1 MALIALDPDAVADWA
16 SHHGMAGTSYA
27 QVVNSQAMHSTV
39 DTYVRKLNTQL
50 NRWETIKKFVILDH
64 DLTVDS
70 GELTPSLKVR
80 RRVVEANHRHA
91 LEALYTE

>member
-1 MALIALDPDAVADWA
+1 
-16 SHHGMAGTSYA
+16 
-27 QVVNSQAMHSTV
+27 
-39 DTYVRKLNTQL
+39 LNTQL

-80 RRVVEANHRHA
+80 RSVVEANYR
-91 LEALYTE
+91 EALDSLYAE